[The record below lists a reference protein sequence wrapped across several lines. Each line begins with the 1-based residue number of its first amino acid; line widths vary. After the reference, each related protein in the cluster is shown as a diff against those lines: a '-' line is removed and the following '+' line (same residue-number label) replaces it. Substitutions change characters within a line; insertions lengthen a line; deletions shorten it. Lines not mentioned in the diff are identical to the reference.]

1 MYKVLIALKSL
12 QQFKC
17 SVTMGGKTKVVTLPQ
32 TEGLTFNVNS
42 LSSIQLKYNDEIFK
56 IQMNEDITETT
67 GEYKFTNISGQYY
80 IVLIQDIEKPSKL
93 NIKQNAQTSESPLR
107 KNETERSLTA
117 STKKFSFKTPTNRQ
131 KSESNQKLIQSF
143 VLGDNL
149 MEQLKQENKEL
160 KQRVIE
166 LENQIVILQQEQNKQ
181 KNENVEQPKQETSQ
195 NDFRIDFQNL
205 LKLQQR
211 QAQENKQLL
220 KQLMDLDVNYQD
232 LLEKKSLVDQE
243 VTKLKQTISQ
253 FDCQITQLKSRLTQF
268 EIDGLSQNIQLN
280 LQIAQPI
287 ENDEII
293 DNLIKQILKMRAT
306 GSQYIPIKED
316 KLDSKLAQVIAKDH
330 TQQYQFIRLKQGLY
344 LIGEEQYQ
352 LFMQENKIMITT
364 EEGVLSLQDFIKSRK
379 RIKSVN
385 VRKP

>member
-1 MYKVLIALKSL
+1 MFKVLIALKSQ

-17 SVTMGGKTKVVTLPQ
+17 SVTMGGKSKVVTLPQ
-32 TEGLTFNVNS
+32 TEGLTFNVDQ
-42 LSSIQLKYNDEIFK
+42 LSSIQLKYNDEIFR
-56 IQMNEDITETT
+56 IQINEDITETT
-67 GEYKFTNISGQYY
+67 GEYKFTNVSGQYY
-80 IVLIQDIEKPSKL
+80 IVLIQDVEKPAKL
-93 NIKQNAQTSESPLR
+93 NIKQNAQITESPLR
-107 KNETERSLTA
+107 KNDTERSLTA

-149 MEQLKQENKEL
+149 MEQLKQENNEL
-160 KQRVIE
+160 KQKIIE
-166 LENQIVILQQEQNKQ
+166 LENQVIRLQEQNEQ
-181 KNENVEQPKQETSQ
+181 KIEKIDQSKQEIAT
-195 NDFRIDFQNL
+195 NDIRNDFQNL
-205 LKLQQR
+205 LRLQQR

-220 KQLMDLDVNYQD
+220 KQLMDLDANYQE
-232 LLEKKSLVDQE
+232 LLEKKSQVDQE

-293 DNLIKQILKMRAT
+293 DNLVKQILKMRAT

-344 LIGEEQYQ
+344 LVGEEQYQ
-352 LFMQENKIMITT
+352 LFLQENKIMITT
-364 EEGVLSLQDFIKSRK
+364 EDGVLQLQDFIKSRK
-379 RIKSVN
+379 RVKSIN
-385 VRKP
+385 VRKA

>member
-1 MYKVLIALKSL
+1 MFKVLIALKSQ

-17 SVTMGGKTKVVTLPQ
+17 TVTMGGKTKVITLPQ
-32 TEGLTFNVNS
+32 TEGLTFNVDQ
-42 LSSIQLKYNDEIFK
+42 LSTIQLKYNDEIFR
-56 IQMNEDITETT
+56 IQINEDITETT
-67 GEYKFTNISGQYY
+67 GEYKFTNVSGQYY

-93 NIKQNAQTSESPLR
+93 NIKQNAQTSESPLK
-107 KNETERSLTA
+107 KNDTERSLTA
-117 STKKFSFKTPTNRQ
+117 STKKISFKTPTNKQ
-131 KSESNQKLIQSF
+131 KSESNQKMIQSF
-143 VLGDNL
+143 ILGDNL

-160 KQRVIE
+160 KQRIIE
-166 LENQIVILQQEQNKQ
+166 LENQVITLQEQN
-181 KNENVEQPKQETSQ
+181 EQRNDKVDQSKQEVST
-195 NDFRIDFQNL
+195 NDIKNDFQNL
-205 LKLQQR
+205 LRLQQR

-220 KQLMDLDVNYQD
+220 KQLIDLDNNYQE

-293 DNLIKQILKMRAT
+293 DNLIKLILKMRAT

-316 KLDSKLAQVIAKDH
+316 KLDSKLAQIIAKDH

-344 LIGEEQYQ
+344 LIGEDQYQ
-352 LFMQENKIMITT
+352 LFLQDNKIMITT
-364 EEGVLSLQDFIKSRK
+364 EDGVSQLQDFIKSRK
-379 RIKSVN
+379 RVKSIN
-385 VRKP
+385 IRKA

>member
-1 MYKVLIALKSL
+1 MFKVLIALKSQ

-17 SVTMGGKTKVVTLPQ
+17 TVTMGGKTKVITLPQ
-32 TEGLTFNVNS
+32 TEGLTFNVDQ
-42 LSSIQLKYNDEIFK
+42 LSTIQLKYNDEIFR
-56 IQMNEDITETT
+56 IQINEDITETT
-67 GEYKFTNISGQYY
+67 GEYKFTNVSGQYY

-93 NIKQNAQTSESPLR
+93 NIKQNAQTSESPLK
-107 KNETERSLTA
+107 KNDTERSLTA
-117 STKKFSFKTPTNRQ
+117 STKKISFKTPTNKQ
-131 KSESNQKLIQSF
+131 KSESNQKMIQSF
-143 VLGDNL
+143 ILGDNL

-160 KQRVIE
+160 KQRIIE
-166 LENQIVILQQEQNKQ
+166 LENQVITLQEQN
-181 KNENVEQPKQETSQ
+181 EQRNDKVDQSKQEVST
-195 NDFRIDFQNL
+195 NDIKNDFQNL
-205 LKLQQR
+205 LRLQQR

-220 KQLMDLDVNYQD
+220 KQLIDLDNNYQE
-232 LLEKKSLVDQE
+232 LLEKKSLADQE

-293 DNLIKQILKMRAT
+293 DNLIKLILKMRAT

-316 KLDSKLAQVIAKDH
+316 KLDSKLAQIIAKDH

-344 LIGEEQYQ
+344 LIGEDQYQ
-352 LFMQENKIMITT
+352 LFLQDNKIMITT
-364 EEGVLSLQDFIKSRK
+364 EDGVSQLQDFIKSRK
-379 RIKSVN
+379 RVKSIN
-385 VRKP
+385 IRKA

>member
-1 MYKVLIALKSL
+1 MFKVLIALKSQ

-17 SVTMGGKTKVVTLPQ
+17 SVTMAGKTKVITLPQ
-32 TEGLTFNVNS
+32 SEGLTFNVDQ
-42 LSSIQLKYNDEIFK
+42 LSAIQLKYNDEIFR

-67 GEYKFTNISGQYY
+67 GEYKFTNVSGQYF
-80 IVLIQDIEKPSKL
+80 IVLIQDVEKPFKL
-93 NIKQNAQTSESPLR
+93 NIKQNAQTSESPLK
-107 KNETERSLTA
+107 KNDTERSLTA
-117 STKKFSFKTPTNRQ
+117 SNKKISFKTPTNRQ

-160 KQRVIE
+160 KQRIIE
-166 LENQIVILQQEQNKQ
+166 LENQVMTLQE
-181 KNENVEQPKQETSQ
+181 KNEQRSDKIDQSKQEVSA
-195 NDFRIDFQNL
+195 NDIRNDFQNL
-205 LKLQQR
+205 LRLQQR

-220 KQLMDLDVNYQD
+220 KQLMDLDTNYQE

-287 ENDEII
+287 ENDEIV
-293 DNLIKQILKMRAT
+293 DNLIKLILKMRAT

-316 KLDSKLAQVIAKDH
+316 KLDSKLAQIIAKDH

-344 LIGEEQYQ
+344 LIGEDQYQ
-352 LFMQENKIMITT
+352 LFLQDNKIMITT
-364 EEGVLSLQDFIKSRK
+364 EDGVSQLQDFIKSRK
-379 RIKSVN
+379 RVKSIN
-385 VRKP
+385 VRKA

>member
-1 MYKVLIALKSL
+1 MYKVLIALKSQ

-17 SVTMGGKTKVVTLPQ
+17 SVTMAGKTKVVTLPQ
-32 TEGLTFNVNS
+32 TEGLTFNVNQ
-42 LSSIQLKYNDEIFK
+42 LGSIQLKYNDEVFK

-67 GEYKFTNISGQYY
+67 GEYKFSNVIGQYY
-80 IVLIQDIEKPSKL
+80 IVLIQDVEKPSKL

-117 STKKFSFKTPTNRQ
+117 SAKKFTFKTPTNRQ

-160 KQRVIE
+160 KQRIIE
-166 LENQIVILQQEQNKQ
+166 LENQVISLQEQNEQ
-181 KNENVEQPKQETSQ
+181 KNEKVELPKQEISS

-220 KQLMDLDVNYQD
+220 KQLMDLDTNYQE
-232 LLEKKSLVDQE
+232 LLDKKSLVDQE

-316 KLDSKLAQVIAKDH
+316 KLDSKLAQLIAKDH

-352 LFMQENKIMITT
+352 LFLQEQKIMITT
-364 EEGVLSLQDFIKSRK
+364 EEGALQLQDFIKSRK
-379 RIKSVN
+379 RVKSIN